1 MGLDA
6 VVYRSKEH
14 LPFDADAEGVSR
26 EPTTGEYYCADPAL
40 EPSFDRKYPI
50 ETRESIS
57 KRLGNISL
65 IALLRE
71 EAKGFFDNNS
81 VVLSKVLYSGTHAGD
96 VIGSESLSQLE
107 NELRQFQQ
115 SERHVSKELAGF
127 IADLR
132 ELLIAARREGN
143 PIVFT

>member
-1 MGLDA
+1 MA
-6 VVYRSKEH
+6 IIINI
-14 LPFDADAEGVSR
+14 DADAEGASR

-65 IALLRE
+65 IAFLRK
-71 EAKGFFDNNS
+71 EAEGFLDNNS
-81 VVLSKVLYSGTHAGD
+81 VVLSKVLYSGSHAGD
-96 VIGSESLSQLE
+96 VTGPESLSQLE
-107 NELRQFQQ
+107 NELRQFQR
-115 SERHVSKELAGF
+115 SEKHVSKELTTF
-127 IADLR
+127 ITDLH
-132 ELLIAARREGN
+132 ELIIAARREGN

>member
-6 VVYRSKEH
+6 VVYKSKQH
-14 LPFDADAEGVSR
+14 LPFDVDAVGASR
-26 EPTTGEYYCADPAL
+26 EPTTGEYYCADLAA
-40 EPSFDRKYPI
+40 EQSFDRKYPS

-65 IALLRE
+65 IAFLRE
-71 EAKGFFDNNS
+71 EAKLLLDNDS

-107 NELRQFQQ
+107 TELRQVQQ
-115 SERHVSKELAGF
+115 SERHVSKAMVEFITDVQELV
-127 IADLR
+127 
-132 ELLIAARREGN
+132 IAARQEGN